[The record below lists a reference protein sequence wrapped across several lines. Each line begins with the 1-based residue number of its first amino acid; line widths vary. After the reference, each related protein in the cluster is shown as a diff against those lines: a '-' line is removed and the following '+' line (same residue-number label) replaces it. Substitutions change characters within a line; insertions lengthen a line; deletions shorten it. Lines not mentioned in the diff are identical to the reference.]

1 VFIDRRLYEIY
12 RIETNISRIVIAY
25 SERRRRKIAKDR
37 STEGR
42 DVRKA
47 LRRLREG
54 ERKEDVIYKTD
65 ERVEE
70 IVRRYSAVLVVG
82 NAHRG
87 KDRMASNANGKSLRD
102 RIHQCCVGKLVGGVE
117 QQAPIPFEIS
127 EA

>member
-54 ERKEDVIYKTD
+54 ERKEDVI
-65 ERVEE
+65 
-70 IVRRYSAVLVVG
+70 
-82 NAHRG
+82 
-87 KDRMASNANGKSLRD
+87 
-102 RIHQCCVGKLVGGVE
+102 
-117 QQAPIPFEIS
+117 
-127 EA
+127 